1 MYFGFGE
8 WKKKN
13 KPGYL
18 SNGPGEKADEE
29 KGGKRNVNLAWL
41 LVL

>member
-1 MYFGFGE
+1 MKE
-8 WKKKN
+8 

-29 KGGKRNVNLAWL
+29 KRGKEREKKNVVNLTWL
-41 LVL
+41 PAL